1 MSQTLTLPDEVTIY
15 EATALHQTLSAAL
28 LSPDGATADLSH
40 IAEIDTAGIQV
51 LIWAEREATRLGR
64 PLALTRPSPVLIDA
78 LALLGLT
85 GALHFME
92 DAA

>member
-15 EATALHQTLSAAL
+15 EATTLHQTLSAAL

-40 IAEIDTAGIQV
+40 VAEIDTAGIQV
-51 LIWAEREATRLGR
+51 LIWAGREAARLGH
-64 PLALTRPSPVLIDA
+64 PLVLTRPSPVLLDT

-85 GALHFME
+85 GALHFAE